1 MRVTEADKRDG
12 ARQITTNETALLTSA
27 ITSITH
33 PIIAYIA
40 SPAFRR
46 A

>member
-1 MRVTEADKRDG
+1 MRVTGADKRDG

-27 ITSITH
+27 IASIIT
-33 PIIAYIA
+33 PIVAYIA